1 MESFEEYLT
10 KKNIDST
17 QFKSAESARY
27 AEWSQL
33 FEAMHPE
40 SFTAQKKFM
49 INDIR
54 RRYQLKK
61 QVE

>member
-33 FEAMHPE
+33 FETMHPE

-49 INDIR
+49 INDVR